1 MFNVIVA
8 AKFLTHAKIKYTE
21 LLLIVLL
28 FLGLVY
34 AKKIHQSLSCTK
46 KMHRKENRFL
56 FSASRCIPMSYI
68 PLPCPLTRA
77 WPDLDLYTSV
87 RDLSSWPSLTP
98 AAADRC
104 GVESGISVCTRSLRV
119 AMATRSDLVHTLMPL
134 STPHLSAAAGV
145 KLGQDERSR
154 TEV

>member
-56 FSASRCIPMSYI
+56 FFC
-68 PLPCPLTRA
+68 LTVY
-77 WPDLDLYTSV
+77 PNELYTSAV
-87 RDLSSWPSLTP
+87 PVNPCVTRP
-98 AAADRC
+98 
-104 GVESGISVCTRSLRV
+104 RSLYLR
-119 AMATRSDLVHTLMPL
+119 A
-134 STPHLSAAAGV
+134 
-145 KLGQDERSR
+145 
-154 TEV
+154 